1 MTTTSRALKVGS
13 AVSDYFK
20 LCSSCRQAIAFEQAY
35 YVCSVST
42 CNRKRLPL
50 FFCSLPCWEAHLP
63 MMRHR
68 DGWAEQVKA
77 PTRAAYEREQAAEAS
92 AQERRQ
98 SSGAS
103 SGSSGSRAS
112 APQARGENI
121 RTDSARVALTP
132 LIREQQLGVVRRPSA
147 QTAPGDS
154 MSEID
159 EADLPQD
166 ILIVASKLK
175 KYVKARS
182 EFNTSDNVLS
192 VLSDHV
198 RSVCVEAIKNAARDG
213 RKTVLDRD
221 VLKAVGRDADA

>member
-1 MTTTSRALKVGS
+1 
-13 AVSDYFK
+13 
-20 LCSSCRQAIAFEQAY
+20 
-35 YVCSVST
+35 
-42 CNRKRLPL
+42 
-50 FFCSLPCWEAHLP
+50 
-63 MMRHR
+63 
-68 DGWAEQVKA
+68 
-77 PTRAAYEREQAAEAS
+77 
-92 AQERRQ
+92 
-98 SSGAS
+98 
-103 SGSSGSRAS
+103 
-112 APQARGENI
+112 
-121 RTDSARVALTP
+121 
-132 LIREQQLGVVRRPSA
+132 
-147 QTAPGDS
+147 